1 MNITPYQA
9 LKRMRELSELG
20 IHFSFTFKSLNTTTG
35 ESKGFVTVEKA
46 LLRQGLK
53 KGMNKQSSELI
64 GYIDSNNN
72 NAKRF
77 FHLPMLMRFNEYT
90 IKP

>member
-1 MNITPYQA
+1 MDITPYQA
-9 LKRMRELSELG
+9 IKRMRELSELG

-46 LLRQGLK
+46 LLGKGLK
-53 KGMNKQSSELI
+53 KGMNKNSSELI
-64 GYIDSNNN
+64 GYYDVNNN
-72 NAKRF
+72 NSKRF
-77 FHLPMLMRFNEYT
+77 FHLPMLMRFNEHT

>member
-9 LKRMRELSELG
+9 LKRMRELSDLG
-20 IHFSFTFKSLNTTTG
+20 IHFSFTFKSLNTTTN
-35 ESKGFVTVEKA
+35 ESKGFVSVDMA
-46 LLRQGLK
+46 LLRKGLK
-53 KGMNKQSSELI
+53 KGMNKNSSELI

-72 NAKRF
+72 DAKRF
-77 FHLPMLMRFNEYT
+77 FHLPMLMKFNEHT